1 MVRCV
6 RTYRCHLGLFDVAKA
21 EGTPWTRMWE
31 MRNSCPSTRTC
42 RKTCKNC
49 RPAAFVSAVGQCAE
63 PQQQPGA
70 ALRTRLRPSACTS
83 AAFAD
88 NGKWRNPQCKK
99 HADRCGRWVNGSI
112 TNLQLAGYPA
122 LLAACLLSSSIARVQ
137 GQNTKMG
144 HGSTCLHMSRNCTV
158 SYDANLQFVQKS
170 GAS

>member
-1 MVRCV
+1 MDK
-6 RTYRCHLGLFDVAKA
+6 DVGD
-21 EGTPWTRMWE
+21 EELVPLDEDMPE
-31 MRNSCPSTRTC
+31 DLQELSPSCI
-42 RKTCKNC
+42 
-49 RPAAFVSAVGQCAE
+49 VSAVGQCAE
-63 PQQQPGA
+63 LQQQPGA

-137 GQNTKMG
+137 GQNTMAVKG
-144 HGSTCLHMSRNCTV
+144 ETPW
-158 SYDANLQFVQKS
+158 Q
-170 GAS
+170 